1 MTEEGPESRRPVVPP
16 IEHGGPDL
24 EELSRLVLDRA
35 QILDFSVC
43 TNPFGPSPHV
53 AQSLA
58 QVRLDE
64 YPDREARGLRDALA
78 EIHSVDTRHILAG
91 NGVSE
96 LIWLTAMAFV
106 RPEDRVLVIGP
117 TYGEYARSALLQGGV
132 VSTWTAREE
141 THFAI
146 VPREIETELD
156 HCRPRLVFLCNPNN
170 PTGTAIPPRVISTW
184 TKLHP
189 RTLFVVDEAYQSFA
203 PGLPSLIPDRA
214 GNLLILRSMTKD
226 YALAGLRL
234 GYAVGAEDVIA
245 ALRQVQ
251 PPWSVSAMAQA
262 AGVAALGDEHH
273 LAQSLEDLARAK
285 RDLVKSLTEL
295 GLAVWPSAAHFFL
308 ARVGDGAAFRQTLL
322 QRGMLVRDAASFGLP
337 AFVRLGTRRAE
348 ENARLLSALREVS
361 WQPAS

>member
-1 MTEEGPESRRPVVPP
+1 MIEEIMPDSRRPVVPP

-24 EELSRLVLDRA
+24 EELRRLGLDRT

-43 TNPFGPSPHV
+43 TNPFGPSLLV
-53 AQSLA
+53 AKALA

-64 YPDREARGLRDALA
+64 YPDREAHGLRDALA
-78 EIHSVDTRHILAG
+78 EFHGVDTRHILAG

-96 LIWLTAMAFV
+96 LIWLTTMAFV
-106 RPEDRVLVIGP
+106 RKGDRVLVIGP

-141 THFAI
+141 THFAT
-146 VPREIETELD
+146 VPTEIETAID
-156 HCRPRLVFLCNPNN
+156 RCRPRLVFLCNPNN
-170 PTGTAIPPRVISTW
+170 PTGTAIPPGVISSW
-184 TKLHP
+184 ARVHP
-189 RTLFVVDEAYQSFA
+189 GTLFVVDEAYQSFA
-203 PGLPSLIPDRA
+203 PGLPSLISDRA
-214 GNLLILRSMTKD
+214 GNVLILRSMTKD

-234 GYAVGAEDVIA
+234 GYAVGAEDVIR

-273 LAQSLEDLARAK
+273 LARSLEDLARAN

-295 GLAVWPSAAHFFL
+295 GLVVWPSAAHFFL
-308 ARVGDGAAFRQTLL
+308 VRVGNGADFRKTLL
-322 QRGMLVRDAASFGLP
+322 KRGMLVRDAASFGLP
-337 AFVRLGTRRAE
+337 AFARLGTRRAE
-348 ENARLLSALREVS
+348 ENAQLLRVLR
-361 WQPAS
+361 